1 MININKR
8 IIIAVDGFSS
18 CGKSTVAKSLASIL
32 NYGYVDTG
40 AMYRAVTLYCMNNNF
55 ISEQAICEEKLKKEL
70 PNIKINFLYNN
81 ESERNETF
89 LNNVNVEDK
98 IRKIEV
104 SNLVSIVSKISFVR
118 AEMVRLQQA
127 MGVDKGI
134 VMDGR
139 DIGTVVFPNAELK
152 LFMTAD
158 PVIRAKRRLKELT
171 CKGENV
177 SFEDVFEN
185 LKNRDYIDQNREDSP
200 LKKADDAIVIDNS
213 YLSKEEQLNKIIEII
228 NKKFCS

>member
-228 NKKFCS
+228 NEKFCS